1 MWALGA
7 LVPWASAGIISGPF
21 TVTND
26 ASTNISTANTYT
38 HLLDFIADGSPATIN
53 GVGFTAAGTSG
64 TNWSSTNF
72 GGLVTEGNYMAGGL
86 GTGAVSGSGAE
97 KLLKDFYYNSASD
110 PLTNFET
117 LTLTGLTPGT
127 QYETHVYYRAWESA
141 KNRTTA
147 VKFDEGG
154 GLDQTITVNPD
165 APAVATA
172 YYLSYLFTAGAS
184 GNLIM
189 SYTPSGGNTGG
200 SWHNYGVTNQVAVPE
215 PSSLVLAGCGL
226 AALMRL
232 RRRRS

>member
-97 KLLKDFYYNSASD
+97 KLLKDFYYNALN
-110 PLTNFET
+110 PLTNVET

-127 QYETHVYYRAWESA
+127 QYETHVYYRAWNTT
-141 KNRTTA
+141 NRTTA

-154 GLDQTITVNPD
+154 GLDQTIIVDQN
-165 APAVATA
+165 APVATA
-172 YYLSYLFTAGAS
+172 KYLSYLFTAGAS
-184 GNLIM
+184 GKLIM
-189 SYTPSGGNTGG
+189 SYTPSGGNTSA
-200 SWHNYGVTNQVAVPE
+200 SWHNYGVTNQVVVPE